1 MSSETETQREILI
14 KMVKQ
19 IDLSKLSDFK
29 LRKII
34 NIIIIEEEKKPIAT
48 IKSDNISSIMEK
60 CYKEA
65 QDIINKE
72 KVINNKEAPRIIP
85 MTPTPYDD
93 KYSWKP
99 IWNAELQTSELSTFD
114 N

>member
-1 MSSETETQREILI
+1 MSSETETQIQREILI

-19 IDLSKLSDFK
+19 IDLSKLSDSK
-29 LRKII
+29 LRRII
-34 NIIIIEEEKKPIAT
+34 NITIEEEKKPMAT

-60 CYKEA
+60 CYKDA

-85 MTPTPYDD
+85 TTPYDD

>member
-34 NIIIIEEEKKPIAT
+34 NIIIEEEKKPIAT

-85 MTPTPYDD
+85 MDPYDD

-99 IWNAELQTSELSTFD
+99 IWNAELQTSELSTF
-114 N
+114 NN

>member
-34 NIIIIEEEKKPIAT
+34 NIIIEEEKKPIAT

-72 KVINNKEAPRIIP
+72 KVINNKEAPRIIS
-85 MTPTPYDD
+85 MTPYDD

>member
-1 MSSETETQREILI
+1 M
-14 KMVKQ
+14 
-19 IDLSKLSDFK
+19 SDFK

-34 NIIIIEEEKKPIAT
+34 NIIIEEEKKPIAT

-65 QDIINKE
+65 
-72 KVINNKEAPRIIP
+72 PRIIP
-85 MTPTPYDD
+85 MTPYDD

>member
-1 MSSETETQREILI
+1 MNSETESQREILI

-19 IDLSKLSDFK
+19 IDLFKLSDSK

-34 NIIIIEEEKKPIAT
+34 NIIIQEEQKPVVT
-48 IKSDNISSIMEK
+48 TKSDNIQTIMEK
-60 CYKEA
+60 CYREA

-72 KVINNKEAPRIIP
+72 KVINNKEAPRIIL
-85 MTPTPYDD
+85 MTPYEP
-93 KYSWKP
+93 KYGWKP

>member
-1 MSSETETQREILI
+1 MNSETESQREILI

-19 IDLSKLSDFK
+19 IDLFKLSDSK

-34 NIIIIEEEKKPIAT
+34 NIIIQEEQKPVVT
-48 IKSDNISSIMEK
+48 TKSDNIQTIMEK
-60 CYKEA
+60 CYREA
-65 QDIINKE
+65 QD
-72 KVINNKEAPRIIP
+72 VINNKEKVNNKEAPKIIP

>member
-34 NIIIIEEEKKPIAT
+34 NIIIEEEKKPIAT
-48 IKSDNISSIMEK
+48 IKSDNIPSIMEK

-85 MTPTPYDD
+85 MTPYDD

-99 IWNAELQTSELSTFD
+99 IWNAELQTSELSAFD

>member
-34 NIIIIEEEKKPIAT
+34 NIIIEEEKKPIAT
-48 IKSDNISSIMEK
+48 IKSDNISSIIEK

-85 MTPTPYDD
+85 MTPYDD

-99 IWNAELQTSELSTFD
+99 IWNVELQTSELSTFD

>member
-1 MSSETETQREILI
+1 MNSETETQREILI

-34 NIIIIEEEKKPIAT
+34 NIIIEEEKKPIAT

-85 MTPTPYDD
+85 MAPYDD